1 MVFFPAR
8 LKVHVI
14 WLFKHFISEQSKCL
28 VILKLLVLRQFQF
41 CPKVALK
48 YLLHILHLCVAY
60 SIIAPLSGKSIF
72 IRKKRESGKVANFAS
87 RRTCLYPLQALL
99 VLKSKVSYGKGDLSL
114 TPTHAR

>member
-1 MVFFPAR
+1 M
-8 LKVHVI
+8 HVI

-72 IRKKRESGKVANFAS
+72 ICKKRESAK
-87 RRTCLYPLQALL
+87 LL
-99 VLKSKVSYGKGDLSL
+99 TLHREGPVPFTGS
-114 TPTHAR
+114 ACFNQ